1 MRRIEK
7 LAEIEAA
14 NSGAAYAAINPEG
27 GPPLP
32 KSVFDE
38 FDELENVE
46 EQEGIAGSEKRLVN
60 RNIVSR
66 VYASVRKDEPSQKQS
81 TLSARQRRLKNRK
94 SGLEKKSIRPSD
106 RRESLKAREEEKR
119 AKDPFEEDEAGLEID
134 EFNEEERL

>member
-1 MRRIEK
+1 M
-7 LAEIEAA
+7 
-14 NSGAAYAAINPEG
+14 
-27 GPPLP
+27 P

-66 VYASVRKDEPSQKQS
+66 VYASVRKDSPTQKQS

-106 RRESLKAREEEKR
+106 RRESLKAREEEKG
-119 AKDPFEEDEAGLEID
+119 AKDPFEEDEAVLEID